1 MEKVVEVSCLGPD
14 AILYRLLPGQSEKN
28 RTDLLL

>member
-1 MEKVVEVSCLGPD
+1 MGKVVEVSCLGPD
-14 AILYRLLPGQSEKN
+14 GILYRLLRGESEKN